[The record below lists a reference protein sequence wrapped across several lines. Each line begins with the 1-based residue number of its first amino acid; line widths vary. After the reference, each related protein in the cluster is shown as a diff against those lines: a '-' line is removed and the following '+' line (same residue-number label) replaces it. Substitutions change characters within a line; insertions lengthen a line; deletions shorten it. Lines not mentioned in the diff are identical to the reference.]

1 VGIVRAQSVR
11 STIWIYLAMFIGLVN
26 LVLLMPQFF
35 TKEQIGMT
43 RTILTLSLLLS
54 QFSEM
59 GASGITY
66 RFFPLYKKQ
75 EAGDLLF
82 ILFALTGLG
91 FLVIGG
97 LSYAFSDII
106 FQGFYRECPSL
117 RAYEYLIFAAGF
129 FTLYTGLGS
138 YYCAVHLKT
147 VVPRAISELVPRLG
161 NTVLILLFA
170 AGWIDFGLYFTLFTG
185 LMLLMAVLIWSYI
198 VYLRKFEFS
207 RRISTLTRR
216 VYKKMFLYGVMGLLG
231 NSLAT
236 LISYIDTLMLGSLT
250 GQEDV
255 AVFSIGY
262 YLITVMTAP
271 YLAIIAVISPLV
283 AKAIRNKEWDRVLEY
298 YQKTSTNHFI
308 IGSFILGGVLI
319 CFRDFIRLLPPGQGY
334 EASYSIILF
343 FGAGKLLDMISGC
356 NAEIISYSRFYRFNF
371 YLQILVAV
379 ICIASNYYFI
389 SHYGLKGA
397 AISGFICLV
406 IYNAARFVYVKIK
419 MGMQPFT
426 RATLLSLLVFGGALV
441 ISWLISSITQ
451 IHIEGHTHSSIILNL
466 LIKSCW
472 WTLIFAF
479 LLLTLKPSEDIDK
492 FVVVIKNKLLGK

>member
-1 VGIVRAQSVR
+1 MGIVRAQSVR
-11 STIWIYLAMFIGLVN
+11 STIWIYLAMFVGLVN

-82 ILFALTGLG
+82 LLLALTGLG
-91 FLVIGG
+91 FLIVGG
-97 LSYAFSDII
+97 LTYIFSDVF
-106 FQGFYRECPSL
+106 FQSFYRECPAL
-117 RAYEYLIFAAGF
+117 GEYEHLIFASGF

-147 VVPRAISELVPRLG
+147 VVPRAITELVPRLG
-161 NTVLILLFA
+161 NTILILLFA
-170 AGWIDFGLYFTLFTG
+170 AGWVDFSSYFHLFTG
-185 LMLLMAVLIWSYI
+185 LMLVMAILVWAYLI
-198 VYLRKFEFS
+198 YLRKFEFS
-207 RRISTLTRR
+207 SRISTLTRR
-216 VYKKMFLYGVMGLLG
+216 VYKKMLLFGAMGLLG

-255 AVFSIGY
+255 AIFSIGY

-271 YLAIIAVISPLV
+271 YQAINAVISPLL
-283 AKAIRNKEWDRVLEY
+283 AKAIRHKEWDRVLEY

-308 IGSFILGGVLI
+308 IGSFILGGILI
-319 CFRDFIRLLPPGQGY
+319 CFPDFIRLLPPEQGY
-334 EASYSIILF
+334 EASFSILLF
-343 FGAGKLLDMISGC
+343 FGTGKLLDMISGC
-356 NAEIISYSRFYRFNF
+356 NAEIISYSRYYRFNF
-371 YLQILVAV
+371 YLQILVAI
-379 ICIASNYYFI
+379 ICIVSNYWLI
-389 SHYGLKGA
+389 SHYGLRGA
-397 AISGFICLV
+397 AISGLICLV
-406 IYNAARFVYVKIK
+406 IYNASRFVFVKIN
-419 MGMQPFT
+419 MGLQPFS
-426 RATLLSLLVFGGALV
+426 RATGLSLLVFAGSLMLSWV
-441 ISWLISSITQ
+441 ISSTTR

-466 LIKSCW
+466 LIKSSL

-479 LLLTLKPSEDIDK
+479 LLFGLKPSEDIEK
-492 FVVVIKNKLLGK
+492 FRVVIRNKIFRY